1 MNVNEQKGVA
11 YDKLQKMRELIEEQ
25 LQESLNDVK
34 GAVPEEW
41 EDTLLYISG
50 MQRHLKKVSDNL
62 EFAVSS
68 LDDKR

>member
-1 MNVNEQKGVA
+1 MDVNEQKGLA
-11 YDKLQKMRELIEEQ
+11 YDKLQKMRLIIQEE
-25 LQESLNDVK
+25 LQEALNDVK

-41 EDTLLYISG
+41 DDTLLYISG
-50 MQRHLKKVSDNL
+50 MQRHIKKVSDNL